1 MTDQHPITPPPELVE
16 QWRSQA
22 PAQFGLP
29 RETFLV
35 TLAAQWG
42 ADQQLEQDAK
52 WLDYNSLNESYLQIV
67 PVGEC
72 LKEAMRP
79 KPPSLKE
86 QALKALQFVD
96 EKLDLPLHNH
106 CNVIHTIRTALEALP
121 ND

>member
-1 MTDQHPITPPPELVE
+1 MTDQHPITPPSELVRE
-16 QWRSQA
+16 WIREA
-22 PAQFGLP
+22 DHNGPMFAQVAVMG
-29 RETFLV
+29 
-35 TLAAQWG
+35 AQWG

-52 WLDYNSLNESYLQIV
+52 WLDYNSLNESHLQIV

-79 KPPSLKE
+79 KPPSLKV